1 MPNIASQIE
10 RIQNATK
17 QLRNKGIDLELEV
30 SKGVALNSNHRLDDV
45 ADAFDSIAVSKGETM
60 TVELAVTKLKEDGTI
75 AGNSYTLPTGYYK
88 GLVIKPFFTQTSAD
102 YVLNIRTLLDYPITS
117 KSSEIIPGSGFNYID
132 RITYTVQSGA
142 INATPATYTNT
153 YVRAK
158 VGTAGWLDLNAT
170 KDITV
175 DTAIITS
182 KVGSKAATTLSKKK
196 KKTTAFTVSPDPGS
210 DTVLTIAA
218 GIYASRRT
226 ITVKS
231 LASQMMDANAT
242 ENDVLDKK
250 IVYSN
255 VGGVFQKVEGKMPNR
270 GGTSSSIKS
279 TSRAAVDAST
289 GQIIVTP
296 QLGYYNTYSR
306 ITTGLTVGPATYKQD
321 ATDLA
326 KTDHKFVVKPAD
338 DEDKAQTTYLTQ
350 VTIDNSY
357 IYGLLAAI

>member
-10 RIQNATK
+10 RIQNATTK
-17 QLRNKGIDLELEV
+17 LRNKGISLNLEV
-30 SKGVALNSNHRLDDV
+30 SAGVALDTSHKLDQV
-45 ADAFDSIAVSKGETM
+45 AEAFNNIAYKKGEDIP
-60 TVELAVTKLKEDGTI
+60 VELKVVTDGTTTVGI
-75 AGNSYTLPTGYYK
+75 SKTLDPGFYRGCTITPY
-88 GLVIKPFFTQTSAD
+88 FTQSSVTD
-102 YVLNIRTLLDYPITS
+102 LVLNIQTLSNYPITS
-117 KSSEIIPGSGFNYID
+117 KSSEIRPSSGFNYID
-132 RITYTVQSGA
+132 RITYKVQSGA

-175 DTAIITS
+175 PTATITS
-182 KVGSKAATTLSKKK
+182 KVGSNAATTISKADT
-196 KKTTAFTVSPDPGS
+196 KTTAFTVSPNSGS

-218 GIYASRRT
+218 GIYASPRT

-231 LASQMMDANAT
+231 LASQMTDANAT

-270 GGTSSSIKS
+270 GGTSSSVKS

-306 ITTGLTVGPATYKQD
+306 ITTGLTVGPATYKQT

-326 KTDHKFVVKPAD
+326 ETDHTFVVKPAD

>member
-17 QLRNKGIDLELEV
+17 QLRNKGIALELEV
-30 SKGVALNSNHRLDDV
+30 SKGVALNSDHRLDDV
-45 ADAFDSIAVSKGETM
+45 ADAFDSIVFSKGEVKPVELKVVTHNDG
-60 TVELAVTKLKEDGTI
+60 TVEGH
-75 AGNSYTLPTGYYK
+75 SYEMPAGYYK

-117 KSSEIIPGSGFNYID
+117 KSNEIIPGSGFNYID

-175 DTAIITS
+175 PTATITS
-182 KVGSKAATTLSKKK
+182 KVGSNAATTLSNANTS
-196 KKTTAFTVSPDPGS
+196 TTSFTVSPNPGA
-210 DTVLTIAA
+210 DTVITIAA
-218 GIYASRRT
+218 GIYASART

-231 LASQMMDANAT
+231 LKSQMTDATAAAA
-242 ENDVLDKK
+242 DILYGK
-250 IVYSN
+250 IAYGN
-255 VGGVFQKVEGKMPNR
+255 NGTPITGTMPNY
-270 GGTSSSIKS
+270 GGTSSSVKS
-279 TSRAAVDAST
+279 TARAAVDAST